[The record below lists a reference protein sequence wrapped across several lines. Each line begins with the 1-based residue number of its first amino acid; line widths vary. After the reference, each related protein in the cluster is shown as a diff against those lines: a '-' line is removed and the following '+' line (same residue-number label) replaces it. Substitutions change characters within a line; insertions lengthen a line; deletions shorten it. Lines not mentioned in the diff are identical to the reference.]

1 MHQPEVPSSAEFVF
15 DPDAP
20 AFVADPFP
28 TYAYLREHAPVYR
41 WERGRGFLVSR
52 SADVAQLLR
61 DRRFSTCPRD
71 WLHAAPAP
79 TEGPLAELFAFSE
92 VSLTTA
98 SPGDHLR
105 LRRLVTPA
113 FSPVAVARMRA
124 RVRSIADAT
133 LADALADA
141 SEHDTLDV
149 RRGFAAR
156 LPIRVI
162 SSLLDI
168 PAEHDA
174 EFRAFARAK
183 LAIVPWT
190 SPEQLVEHAT
200 VVNRGRL
207 RLLEIIEERR
217 AHLGDDLLS
226 DLIRAE
232 ESGDRLSGD
241 ELVALIGVLVIAGAD
256 TTVHALCFAVL
267 DLLRHPEARRA
278 VLEDRSLVRNAIE
291 ESLRHEPFG
300 KLGSIPRYALEDVE
314 IHGVR
319 IGKGEM
325 VVPVIPGTLRDPSVY
340 PDPDVFDIRRESSG
354 VPVFGVGPHAC
365 LGATLARLELDGAL
379 ETLLDRFPRME
390 LIDKVPVFRPN
401 PQMRDMESLRVAL
414 HGHLDPS

>member
-41 WERGRGFLVSR
+41 WERGRNFLVSR

-71 WLHAAPAP
+71 WLHAAPRP
-79 TEGPLAELFAFSE
+79 TEGPLAELYAFSE
-92 VSLTTA
+92 VSLN
-98 SPGDHLR
+98 SVPPGDHLR
-105 LRRLVTPA
+105 LRRLVTPV
-113 FSPVAVARMRA
+113 FSPVAVARMR
-124 RVRSIADAT
+124 SIAGAT

-141 SEHDTLDV
+141 SEQGTLDV
-149 RRGFAAR
+149 RRDFAAR
-156 LPIRVI
+156 LPMRVI
-162 SSLLDI
+162 SSVLDI

-183 LAIVPWT
+183 LAIVPWAP
-190 SPEQLVEHAT
+190 PEQIVEHAT

-207 RLLEIIEERR
+207 RLLEIVEERR